1 MARMP
6 AYDRVFLGVEV
17 TKVVGPFA
25 GVTADRIRAALA
37 GLHAL
42 DPAHPAVCA
51 LEPDR
56 WRPLT
61 GAEFAAR
68 ELVVTVPSGPPDALA
83 EWGQHH
89 LALGDR
95 PLVFGVSDGYVL
107 AKFAHALGSGAYLNQ
122 LVAALLRAA
131 VSGQPP
137 EVPPVRQ
144 DRFLLTRAVLRHFA
158 RHPGAAVR
166 LLRTPRPAP
175 PVPARTRTV
184 AGWRGSNTV
193 RSDRSAEGAV
203 AELRAWRDRY
213 APGTSVASLVFAGL
227 VNAFGQVGLEPDPA
241 GLVLLVDGR
250 RYLRKNWQAGPN
262 FVVGQYL
269 AVPDPRDPRDIHRTL
284 HAAMASGRPL
294 AALAQR
300 LLRGPGANAATDA
313 RNIPDPTR
321 PRLILTF
328 GRLDMFA
335 DLPWMGEIRH
345 TSVSKVGEPDALSV
359 AGWELNGGLHLAASF
374 HSAVFPP
381 DAVAAALR
389 LFCSAPVALLP
400 VSGETGTAC
409 RTEPSTTR
417 RRPRPVGHR

>member
-6 AYDRVFLGVEV
+6 AYDRVFLGVDV
-17 TKVVGPFA
+17 TKVVGPFTGITAA
-25 GVTADRIRAALA
+25 GIRAALVA
-37 GLHAL
+37 LHAL
-42 DPAHPAVCA
+42 DPTHPAVCA
-51 LEPDR
+51 LEPAGQ

-61 GAEFAAR
+61 AAEFAER
-68 ELVVTVPSGPPDALA
+68 ELVATVPSGPPDALA

-89 LALGDR
+89 LPLGDR
-95 PLVFGVSDGYVL
+95 PLLFGMRDGFVL
-107 AKFAHALGSGAYLNQ
+107 VKFAHALGSGGYLNK

-131 VSGQPP
+131 VSGRPP
-137 EVPPVRQ
+137 EVPAVRQ

-166 LLRTPRPAP
+166 LLRTPRPL
-175 PVPARTRTV
+175 VRPAAATRTV
-184 AGWRGSNTV
+184 AGWPASNTV
-193 RSDRSAEGAV
+193 RSDRTAEGTV
-203 AELRAWRDRY
+203 AEIRAWRDRY
-213 APGTSVASLVFAGL
+213 APGTSLASIVFAGL
-227 VNAFGQVGLEPDPA
+227 VNAFGQTGLEPDPA

-250 RYLRKNWQAGPN
+250 RYLRKDWQAGPN

-269 AVPDPRDPRDIHRTL
+269 AVPEPRDPRDIHRTL

-294 AALAQR
+294 AAMAQR
-300 LLRGPGANAATDA
+300 LLRQPRAIAAADA
-313 RNIPDPTR
+313 RNIPDPAR

-335 DLPWMGEIRH
+335 DLPWAVPVEQARH

-359 AGWELNGGLHLAASF
+359 AAWELNGGLHLAASF

-400 VSGETGTAC
+400 VSGEASSVAGVPAGL
-409 RTEPSTTR
+409 PK
-417 RRPRPVGHR
+417 